1 MLQQIIDFLYRHPK
15 ADIKRYRRFGGFINY
30 QKMLAGRRLMEKAAL
45 CLASVASHPD
55 GLRIH
60 FLTGRKYLY
69 QTLFCIQS
77 LVKVSSANFK
87 FILVDD
93 GSFDNEL
100 LQIINRLL
108 PGAEII
114 MQAAINKNLNDT
126 LPQHE
131 FATLHNK
138 REVYPHI
145 KKLTDIHTI
154 PGNNWKLVMDSDMLF
169 WADPVAII
177 KWLENPDK
185 ALYMQDCQNS
195 YGYSKP
201 LMEQLSGSKI
211 PDLINVGAIGLNSAQ
226 INWSKLSGWIKT
238 LEQKEGTSYYLEQ
251 ALTAM
256 LIGETPAEVLPA
268 NEYIVNPDL
277 SKIEDHTGTLHHYV
291 DLSKEGYLK
300 KAWKAI

>member
-1 MLQQIIDFLYRHPK
+1 
-15 ADIKRYRRFGGFINY
+15 
-30 QKMLAGRRLMEKAAL
+30 MLAGRRLMKKASL
-45 CLASVASHPD
+45 HLAPVASHTD
-55 GLRIH
+55 GLRIY

-87 FILVDD
+87 FILIDD

-100 LQIINRLL
+100 LQIISRLL

-131 FATLHNK
+131 FATLRHK

-169 WADPVAII
+169 WADPVNII
-177 KWLENPDK
+177 RWLENPDK

-195 YGYSKP
+195 YGYSKQ
-201 LMEQLSGSKI
+201 LMEQLSGSKV
-211 PDLINVGAIGLNSAQ
+211 PDLVNVGVIGLNSAQ
-226 INWSKLSGWIKT
+226 INWAQLNEWIKT
-238 LEQKEGTSYYLEQ
+238 LEQKESTSYYLEQ
-251 ALTAM
+251 ALTTM

-268 NEYIVNPDL
+268 NEYIVNPDP

-291 DLSKEGYLK
+291 DLSKEGYFK